1 MAGLHPGAIKI
12 ALHGRDKIPSPSAQA
27 IVGVRGRSLCT
38 PGAYPA
44 LLARKQ
50 LYNSILYRHP

>member
-1 MAGLHPGAIKI
+1 MAGLHPGAFKI

-27 IVGVRGRSLCT
+27 IVGVPGRSLCT

-44 LLARKQ
+44 LLACRRM
-50 LYNSILYRHP
+50 YNSILYRHP